1 MLLGVPLKTAAHK
14 FNPQLLRPI
23 YLHTE
28 LYIQACIEMNLIY
41 NIARDLNS
49 TSISK
54 YVTLKV
60 TDVLS
65 KHVW

>member
-1 MLLGVPLKTAAHK
+1 MLLGVPLTAAHK

-28 LYIQACIEMNLIY
+28 LYIQACVEMNLIY

>member
-1 MLLGVPLKTAAHK
+1 MLLGVPLTAAHK

-23 YLHTE
+23 HLHTTE

>member
-1 MLLGVPLKTAAHK
+1 MLLGVPLTAAHK

-23 YLHTE
+23 HLHTE